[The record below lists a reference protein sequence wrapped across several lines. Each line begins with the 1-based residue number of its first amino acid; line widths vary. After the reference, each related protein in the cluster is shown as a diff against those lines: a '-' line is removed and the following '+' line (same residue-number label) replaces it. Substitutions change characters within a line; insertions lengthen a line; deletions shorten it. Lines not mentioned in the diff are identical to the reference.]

1 MPSPHVQM
9 RSRRRSVAPAGVSLA
24 VALTVAAALGGYAL
38 ALGFTGVPVIL
49 AAVAGVIAGLVLA
62 SALAD

>member
-1 MPSPHVQM
+1 MQSPHVQ
-9 RSRRRSVAPAGVSLA
+9 SPTRRRSVAPAGIRVA
-24 VALTVAAALGGYAL
+24 VAFTVAAALGGYAL